1 MTATQVGLLRAWID
15 QDKGQDWSLLEAP
28 NKTEISLS
36 ETLSWISV
44 SGNERVFREHYWRR
58 EGWNGGFER
67 FELKER
73 MGPETL
79 LTLKGRALR
88 DDYGVTLSLEK
99 NHLGFVRMGAEQYRK
114 YYSDSGGYFPGFD
127 PALSR
132 LERDLHLDIGRAWV
146 DLGLTLPR
154 WPQMVLGYEY
164 QYKDGEKST
173 LQWGSLVLGIGV
185 EIGRAHV

>member
-1 MTATQVGLLRAWID
+1 MDIVPGQSAKSPLIHYVARLVEDMEMPPPGKGEKLTATQVGLLRAWID

-88 DDYGVTLSLEK
+88 DDYGVTLSLDK

-114 YYSDSGGYFPGFD
+114 YYSDSGG
-127 PALSR
+127 
-132 LERDLHLDIGRAWV
+132 
-146 DLGLTLPR
+146 
-154 WPQMVLGYEY
+154 
-164 QYKDGEKST
+164 
-173 LQWGSLVLGIGV
+173 
-185 EIGRAHV
+185 